1 MSGERRNFYK
11 EIHKGIR
18 ALAHSVED
26 QAGRTDFRDA
36 GEVAVLRETVER
48 AFAVFESHA
57 ANETAFVTPALRACA
72 PSAAADSD
80 AEHRAQELRLRD
92 LRAALALAAGAGERA
107 PAFGHAFV
115 VGLSRFVG
123 EMLVHMAEEEE
134 RLMPALQAA
143 YDDAALLG
151 IHQAILASLPPQE
164 KAEAVALMLPALNA
178 PERAE
183 LLAGIRAS
191 APAAAFEAI
200 AGLARR
206 VLSPADWGRLERSL
220 ATAA

>member
-1 MSGERRNFYK
+1 MGGERHNFYK

-18 ALAHSVED
+18 ALAHSVAE

-36 GEVAVLRETVER
+36 GEVAALRQAVER
-48 AFAVFESHA
+48 AFAAFESHA
-57 ANETAFVTPALRACA
+57 AHETAFVTPVLRVCA

-80 AEHRAQELRLRD
+80 ADHRAQELRLRD
-92 LRAALALAAGAGERA
+92 LRAALALAAGAGEHA

-123 EMLVHMAEEEE
+123 EMLVHMADEEE

-143 YDDAALLG
+143 FDDAALLK
-151 IHQAILASLPPQE
+151 IHEAMVASIPPEE
-164 KAEAVALMLPALNA
+164 KAQTLAWMLPALSA

-183 LLAGIRAS
+183 LLAGIRAV
-191 APAAAFEAI
+191 APPRAFEAMADI
-200 AGLARR
+200 ARR
-206 VLSPADWGRLERSL
+206 VLPPAEWSRLERSL
-220 ATAA
+220 AVAA